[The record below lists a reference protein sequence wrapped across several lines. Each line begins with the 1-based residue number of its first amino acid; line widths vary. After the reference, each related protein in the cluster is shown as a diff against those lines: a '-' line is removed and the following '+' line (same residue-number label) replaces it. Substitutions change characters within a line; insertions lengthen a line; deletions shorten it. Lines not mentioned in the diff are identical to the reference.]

1 MKLLIFLKKI
11 RNYAA
16 AFYVAQ
22 EIYYRTRMSIPQSGI
37 VVRTLSCEP

>member
-1 MKLLIFLKKI
+1 M
-11 RNYAA
+11 RNHAA

-22 EIYYRTRMSIPQSGI
+22 EIYYRTRMSTPQSDA